1 MSYADPQSITIGA
14 TTYSLPR
21 TSVGENRSV
30 YGLTDVATLTKIAL
44 TASHQYGKR
53 TRRVLRL
60 DHTSIAAEDTYDPS
74 INKDVGCSIYTVFDI
89 PGWSAA
95 YDSTS
100 LKAIWDGYDAL
111 LNASSDVVITKLLGG
126 ES

>member
-14 TTYSLPR
+14 NTYSLPR
-21 TSVGENRSV
+21 LSVGDNRSV
-30 YGLTDVATLTKIAL
+30 YGLNDTSTLTKIAL

-60 DHTSIAAEDTYDPS
+60 DHTTVAAEDTYDPS
-74 INKDVGCSIYTVFDI
+74 INRDASASIYTVFDI
-89 PGWSAA
+89 PSWSAN
-95 YDSTS
+95 YGTVE

-111 LNASSDVVITKLLGG
+111 LNASSDVLITKLLGG